1 MTHYDLAIRRATV
14 VDGTGGASVHATVY
28 VSGDRIARIEETQHD
43 LPASESVD
51 AEGLALAPGFIDVHT
66 HDDIIMITDPLLP
79 CKVSQGVTTV
89 ITGLCG
95 YSPAPLHQAVNL
107 PEEYGILLQH
117 SGHRFPTFADYLNAV
132 EAAQP
137 TVNRLALV
145 GHSTLRLAVM
155 DRVDRPATSG
165 EIDAMGEL
173 LVESLQAGA
182 IGLSSG
188 LAYAM
193 AKSASTEEVVSL
205 CQRMSDRG
213 GFYVTHIRDEGDH
226 LIEAVDE
233 ALLIGREAS
242 VPVIFSH
249 HKALGCA
256 NHGLTAE
263 SLARIDA
270 VRATQD
276 VGLDAYPY
284 AFSSTSLTRERA
296 ARGGVV
302 VVTRSETMPEMTGR
316 TLTEIAALLGCS
328 EPEAVDRLQPAG
340 ALFYLMDE
348 EDVQRVLSYELTMI
362 GSDGLP
368 FDPAPHPRLW
378 GTFPRVLSNYVRQ
391 TGLLTLEQ
399 AVRRMTGLSAETF
412 RIPERGIVREGY
424 FADLVLFDP
433 ETISDHAC
441 SETPTAAASG
451 IKAVFVN
458 GKSPALGAG
467 RLLSSLPQTRA
478 SRV

>member
-1 MTHYDLAIRRATV
+1 MSHFDFAIRRATI
-14 VDGTGGASVHATVY
+14 VDGTGGPSSRATVY

-43 LPASESVD
+43 LPASQSLE
-51 AEGLALAPGFIDVHT
+51 AEGLVLAPGFIDVHT
-66 HDDIIMITDPLLP
+66 HDDIVMITDPYLP

-107 PEEYGILLQH
+107 PEEYGILVQD
-117 SGHRFPTFADYLNAV
+117 SSHRFPTFAGYLDAV
-132 EAAQP
+132 AEAGPA
-137 TVNRLALV
+137 VNRLALV

-165 EIDAMGEL
+165 EINAMGEL
-173 LVESLQAGA
+173 LDEGLQAGA

-193 AKSASTEEVVSL
+193 AKSASTEEVIAL

-233 ALLIGREAS
+233 ALLIGREAG

-256 NHGLTAE
+256 NHGLTAQ

-270 VRATQD
+270 ARATQA

-302 VVTRSETMPEMTGR
+302 VVSRSETMPEMAGK
-316 TLTEIAALLGCS
+316 TLSEIATVLGCS
-328 EPEAVDRLQPAG
+328 EMEAVDRLQPAG

-348 EDVQRVLSYELTMI
+348 EDVRRVLSHELTMI

-368 FDPAPHPRLW
+368 FDSAPHPRLW
-378 GTFPRVLSNYVRQ
+378 GTFPRVLSNYVRN
-391 TGLLTLEQ
+391 TGLLSLEQ
-399 AVRRMTGLSAETF
+399 AVRQMTGLSADTF
-412 RIPERGIVREGY
+412 RIPERGYVREGY

-433 ETISDHAC
+433 ATIEDHAC
-441 SETPTAAASG
+441 ATTPKARATG
-451 IKAVFVN
+451 IEAVFVN
-458 GKSPALGAG
+458 GRPPSVGTG
-467 RLLSSLPQTRA
+467 RLLSSLPHKA
-478 SRV
+478 A

>member
-1 MTHYDLAIRRATV
+1 MSQFDFAFRRATV
-14 VDGTGGASVHATVY
+14 VDGSGGPSMRATVY

-43 LPASESVD
+43 LTASQSVEG
-51 AEGLALAPGFIDVHT
+51 EGLVLAPGFIDVHT
-66 HDDIIMITDPLLP
+66 HDDIAMITDPRLP

-95 YSPAPLHQAVNL
+95 YSPAPLHQAVEL
-107 PEEYGILLQH
+107 PEEYKILLQDRN
-117 SGHRFPTFADYLNAV
+117 HRFATFADYLNAV
-132 EAAQP
+132 ETARPA
-137 TVNRLALV
+137 VNRLALV

-165 EIDAMGEL
+165 EIDAMGKL
-173 LVESLQAGA
+173 LDESLQAGA

-193 AKSASTEEVVSL
+193 AKSASTEEVVAL
-205 CQRMSDRG
+205 CQRMSHCG

-233 ALLIGREAS
+233 TLLIGREAG

-256 NHGLTAE
+256 NHGLTAH

-270 VRATQD
+270 ARATQD

-302 VVTRSETMPEMTGR
+302 VVSRSEPMPEMAGK
-316 TLTEIAALLGCS
+316 TLSEIATILACS
-328 EPEAVDRLQPAG
+328 ELEAVDRLQPAG

-348 EDVQRVLSYELTMI
+348 EDVRRVLSHELTMI

-378 GTFPRVLSNYVRQ
+378 GTFPRVLSNYVRE

-399 AVRRMTGLSAETF
+399 AVRRMTGLSADTF
-412 RIPERGIVREGY
+412 RIPERGYVREGY

-433 ETISDHAC
+433 ATITDHAC
-441 SETPTAAASG
+441 AATPKAAATG
-451 IKAVFVN
+451 IDTVLVN
-458 GKSPALGAG
+458 GRLPTLGTG
-467 RLLSSLPQTRA
+467 RLLSSLPRSA
-478 SRV
+478 L

>member
-1 MTHYDLAIRRATV
+1 MSIFDFAFRRASV
-14 VDGTGGASVHATVY
+14 VDGTGGPSILATVY
-28 VSGDRIARIEETQHD
+28 VSGDRIARIDQTQHD
-43 LPASESVD
+43 LPATHSFD

-66 HDDIIMITDPLLP
+66 HDDIVMITDPELP

-107 PEEYGILLQH
+107 PEEYGILLQDK
-117 SGHRFPTFADYLNAV
+117 SHRFPTFERYLDAV
-132 EAAQP
+132 SRAQP
-137 TVNRLALV
+137 AVNYLPLV

-155 DRVDRPATSG
+155 DSVDRQATPS

-173 LVESLQAGA
+173 LDEGMRAGA

-193 AKSASTEEVVSL
+193 AKSASTEEVVAL
-205 CQRMSDRG
+205 CRRMSDRG

-233 ALLIGREAS
+233 ALLIGREAG

-249 HKALGCA
+249 HKALGCK
-256 NHGLTAE
+256 NHGLTAQ

-270 VRATQD
+270 ARATQA

-302 VVTRSETMPEMTGR
+302 VVTRSETMPEMAGK
-316 TLTEIAALLGCS
+316 TLSEIATSLGCS
-328 EPEAVDRLQPAG
+328 EMEAVDRLQPAG
-340 ALFYLMDE
+340 GLFYLMDE
-348 EDVQRVLSYELTMI
+348 EDVGRVLSHDLTMI

-378 GTFPRVLSNYVRQ
+378 GTFPRVISTYVRKS
-391 TGLLTLEQ
+391 GLLSLEQ
-399 AVRRMTGLSAETF
+399 AVRRMTGLSADTF
-412 RIPERGIVREGY
+412 RIPERGYVREGY

-433 ETISDHAC
+433 ATITDHAC
-441 SETPTAAASG
+441 ATSPKAPATG
-451 IKAVFVN
+451 IEAVLVN
-458 GKSPALGAG
+458 GAPPSFGTG
-467 RLLSSLPQTRA
+467 RLLCSLPL
-478 SRV
+478 SDV